1 MGGDRDGDARARIGE
16 LAKVFAEE
24 AEPAPLSAY
33 AIEDWATFAAFWGL
47 VSCLILQFFTRYVLN
62 DSLGWTEEVASN
74 GLVLVVFLGSVICV
88 RRGSHIRVD
97 IVHRLIPRRAARALQ
112 IAVDVLT
119 AAFFAHM
126 AWLIWRYVSLVGHER
141 MITLD
146 VSRGWIFNTVLAA
159 FALMCLRAVQRLVS
173 RRGAPDTVSGA

>member
-1 MGGDRDGDARARIGE
+1 MAAGDDARARIAE
-16 LAKVFAEE
+16 LARVFEDDAGD
-24 AEPAPLSAY
+24 AAAGSY
-33 AIEDWATFAAFWGL
+33 AIEDWASFAVFWC
-47 VSCLILQFFTRYVLN
+47 VVVCLILQFFTRCVLN

-74 GLVLVVFLGSVICV
+74 GLVLVVFLGSVMCV